1 MDNVFEM
8 LNSDGD
14 ITPQMDTG
22 STKSKQMDDDYSRK
36 RKLFRHENE
45 LVNHIHDTIYHL
57 HLF

>member
-36 RKLFRHENE
+36 MQERGNYLGMKMN
-45 LVNHIHDTIYHL
+45 
-57 HLF
+57 